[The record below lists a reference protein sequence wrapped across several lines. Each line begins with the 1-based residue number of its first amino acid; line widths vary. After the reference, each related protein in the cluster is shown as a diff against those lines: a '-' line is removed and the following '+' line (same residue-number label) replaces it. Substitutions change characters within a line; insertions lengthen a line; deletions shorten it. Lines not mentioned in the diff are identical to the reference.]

1 MFCVLD
7 HLLSLAADD
16 KAFEVD
22 SIATNIANIFK
33 CEIPN
38 HKNSISLKWRD
49 DILNKPI
56 FRQPIRSFRTS
67 DTEPLRSGT
76 WLRYLKRLGLNAGLE
91 HPFTQYV
98 IRRGLLNAVNG
109 KPGSSRRYFG
119 RADG

>member
-1 MFCVLD
+1 MFCILD
-7 HLLSLAADD
+7 HLLSLAFHD

-22 SIATNIANIFK
+22 SITTSVANIFR

-38 HKNSISLKWRD
+38 HKNSISLRWRD
-49 DILNKPI
+49 DVLNKPI
-56 FRQPIRSFRTS
+56 FRQPMRSFGVCGTS
-67 DTEPLRSGT
+67 DSEPLRSGT

-109 KPGSSRRYFG
+109 KL
-119 RADG
+119 DCLL